1 MFVSDWMTKNV
12 HTLSASDTVFDAAS
26 LMEEK
31 NVKHVPIVK
40 GQELKGIISDR
51 DLRSFQPSTATSLET
66 EEIVHLMSQTKI
78 KEVMSGDVLTTTP
91 QTSVEK
97 AAMLMLD
104 GSVGCLPVIEGEQL
118 VGIISDK
125 DIFRALV
132 DITGVRHGGHRIYV
146 EVEDASGVTKQIS
159 DIIRKYGFSV
169 ESILTAPD
177 PGKKGY
183 RRVATRIKGNG
194 DYSRLKMELEGTYTH
209 LRITK
214 G

>member
-12 HTLSASDTVFDAAS
+12 HTLSPSDSALDAAS

-31 NVKHVPIVK
+31 NIKHVPIAK

-66 EEIVHLMSQTKI
+66 EEIVHLMSRTKL
-78 KEVMSGDVLTTTP
+78 KEAMSGDVLTTTP
-91 QTSVEK
+91 QTPVEK

-104 GSVGCLPVIEGEQL
+104 GNVGCLPVLESGHL

-132 DITGVRHGGHRIYV
+132 DITGVRHGGHRVYV
-146 EVEDASGVTKQIS
+146 EVEDTAGVTKQLS

-177 PGKKGY
+177 AGKKGY
-183 RRVATRIKGNG
+183 RRVATRLKGNG
-194 DYSRLKMELEGTYTH
+194 DYSKLKMELEGTYSH
-209 LRITK
+209 LKITK